1 MTAAKPFDHAPSTQR
16 ALELLRSGGV
26 VVLPTD
32 TLPGFHAAASRQDA
46 VERISA
52 LKGVTGPRR
61 YLLLAA
67 SVEMVSGYVGSWGC
81 TSRETLAG
89 MWPAPLTVILPSG
102 GQSPEWMG
110 ATVALRVPQ
119 LEPLRRF
126 IEAVGEA
133 LVSTSCNR
141 SGEPPMQDYRAIE
154 AAFDVDM
161 VLTGST
167 PSSPAST
174 LVDVCGESA
183 VVLRE
188 GPYDWAAATGDSKP
202 SK

>member
-1 MTAAKPFDHAPSTQR
+1 MTAGAFDQTGSRQR

-32 TLPGFHAAASRQDA
+32 TLPGFHALASRGDA
-46 VERISA
+46 VDRISH
-52 LKGVTGPRR
+52 LKGVSGERR

-67 SVEMVSGYVGSWGC
+67 SVEMVSEYIGAWGC
-81 TSRETLAG
+81 SSRDALARV
-89 MWPAPLTVILPSG
+89 WPAPLTAILPAG
-102 GQSPEWMG
+102 GRAPEWLG
-110 ATVALRVPQ
+110 GTVALRVPA
-119 LEPLRRF
+119 LGPLREF
-126 IEAVGEA
+126 IAEVGEA

-141 SGEPPMQDYRAIE
+141 SGEPPLQDYRAID

-161 VLTGST
+161 VLAGAAHSG
-167 PSSPAST
+167 PAST
-174 LVDVCGESA
+174 IVDLCGESV

-188 GPYDWAAATGDSKP
+188 GAYDWAAATGDSNP

>member
-1 MTAAKPFDHAPSTQR
+1 MTTVNPFDHAASAQR

-32 TLPGFHAAASRQDA
+32 TLPGFHAAVSRREA
-46 VERISA
+46 IERVSHI
-52 LKGVTGPRR
+52 KGVSGPRR

-67 SVEMVSGYVGSWGC
+67 SVDMVSEYVASWGC
-81 TSRETLAG
+81 TSRETLAEI
-89 MWPAPLTVILPSG
+89 WPAPLTVIFPAG
-102 GQSPEWMG
+102 GRTPEWVG
-110 ATVALRVPQ
+110 ETVALRVPRM
-119 LEPLRRF
+119 EPLCRF
-126 IEAVGEA
+126 IAEVGEA

-154 AAFDVDM
+154 DAFEVDM
-161 VLTGST
+161 VLTGAA
-167 PSSPAST
+167 PVGPAST